1 MSTQIDSV
9 ALCDAPI
16 VKHIKHVTFTINHTI
31 RRITVLSRKDSTV
44 RIHVFGQ
51 HDTASDY
58 ETIKYHYP
66 GVASDVKFAKLK
78 RNTFV
83 NIMLIDSN
91 HRPYLRRMKLQDHL
105 YFMHH
110 HYAKYYVYG
119 QVPAVMQKTN
129 VSEFLSQLYVCAPIF
144 SDDGELISVVTD
156 YYVNDD
162 NHCVLPITGDAGGVR
177 GSLCLDGFVYVSDP
191 KDKLTEHVLQIVP
204 RIDVY
209 ITFDKKNVYINVIY
223 NGETISKMCIR
234 TLFAANVLII

>member
-1 MSTQIDSV
+1 MLQ
-9 ALCDAPI
+9 
-16 VKHIKHVTFTINHTI
+16 IKHVSLTINHAI
-31 RRITVLSRKDSTV
+31 RRINVLSHKNCTT

-51 HDTASDY
+51 HDTASDF

-91 HRPYLRRMKLQDHL
+91 RRPYLRRMKLQDHL
-105 YFMHH
+105 YFIHH
-110 HYAKYYVYG
+110 HYSKYYVYG

-129 VSEFLSQLYVCAPIF
+129 ISEFISQLYVCAPIF
-144 SDDGELISVVTD
+144 SDDGELISVLTD
-156 YYVNDD
+156 YHVNDD
-162 NHCVLPITGDAGGVR
+162 NCCVLPITGDAGGVK
-177 GSLCLDGFVYVSDP
+177 GTLCLDGFVYVYDP
-191 KDKLTEHVLQIVP
+191 NDDLTKHVLQIVP

-209 ITFDKKNVYINVIY
+209 VTFDKKNVYINVVY
-223 NGETISKMCIR
+223 NGETISKMYIR